1 MTPALAGKITV
12 EVILIVIASA
22 MLAHLRRRCS
32 GKMSQDMKDVLLNAK
47 KESDEAEACALRIAF
62 AASDPAASDL
72 AAFDQRSRRSH
83 PRVWRRAKEI
93 AEDHMASMEAK

>member
-47 KESDEAEACALRIAF
+47 KEGDEAEACALRIAF
-62 AASDPAASDL
+62 AASDPAVSDL
-72 AAFDQRSRRSH
+72 AAFDREADEAILALET
-83 PRVWRRAKEI
+83 AKEV
-93 AEDHMASMEAK
+93 AEDRMASMEAK